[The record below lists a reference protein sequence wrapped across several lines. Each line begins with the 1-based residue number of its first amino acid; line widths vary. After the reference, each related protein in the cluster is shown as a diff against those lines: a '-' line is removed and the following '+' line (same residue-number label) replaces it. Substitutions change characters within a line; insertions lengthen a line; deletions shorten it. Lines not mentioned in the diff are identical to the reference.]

1 MNKTPIYSKELEKL
15 LDDIIEEANTKNIA
29 LPSEL
34 VELIYYL
41 RLHRPA
47 PLPLHD
53 KDQLRASN
61 MLYSR
66 YPTNTNP
73 VKPAKELPAINP
85 RTIQRIRKFAYQVA
99 VRHRAYRL
107 TKLLYKLTKHLSPCT
122 DPKKLAPYIAYQLP
136 LPPEHQTRI
145 MLTMLATAYKNMTRS
160 LRAMVYAAKKYI
172 DKHVKDKKLRI
183 QAKKRLEELSMLS
196 KPSLANPPD
205 TEPVIITDPREYFT
219 IIQDRFF

>member
-1 MNKTPIYSKELEKL
+1 MNKIPIYSKELEKL
-15 LDDIIEEANTKNIA
+15 LDDIVEEANRQGIA

-34 VELIYYL
+34 VELIYRL

-85 RTIQRIRKFAYQVA
+85 RMIQKIRRFAYQVA

-107 TKLLYKLTKHLSPCT
+107 TKLLYRLTQYLSPCT

-172 DKHVKDKKLRI
+172 DNHIQDKKLRI

-196 KPSLANPPD
+196 KPSLTNPPD
-205 TEPVIITDPREYFT
+205 TEPVIITDPKQYFET
-219 IIQDRFF
+219 IQNRFF